1 MDRKRNNYKF
11 RGAVKNNHKIIKT
24 RQMKNYNEELFLMDL
39 ASFDWRQ
46 LITADLDIDEI
57 VARWTNKL
65 SSIIEKHAPLMVR
78 RVSEKLCP
86 WITSGLKNLQKT
98 GDKLKIAAVKAKSE
112 LLMQAYRK
120 VRNKVNS
127 LNTRLKRQ
135 YFTNKID
142 SCEGNLKETWAT
154 INKLINKKS
163 KTTSISAIKKG
174 DSIITDPQ
182 GMADSINNF
191 FCSIGEKLSKEIPD
205 TGNAFLDSASDGSTE
220 SERFTFSP
228 LQPDHLLKAINK
240 FKTSHSFGV
249 DNISS
254 YFLKV
259 GMPILAPS
267 LSEIFNLSMSKG
279 LFPNDWKI
287 ARVAPIYKDGP
298 TDVDSNYRPISVLP
312 VVSRL
317 FEKLICDQFYSFL
330 NEHRRLFSK
339 QSGFRKFHSVLTCLL
354 GCTNDWYLNL
364 DKGQYTSV
372 TFIDLKKAF
381 DTVDHQIL
389 IRKLCVYG
397 VAGKELN
404 WFRSYLQNR
413 KQCCKVNGHV
423 SSMESIKYGVP
434 QGSCLGPLL
443 FLIYINDL
451 PLSLKF
457 GEVNMYA
464 DDTSISYSSDSV
476 TNIND
481 SVNED
486 LDHLKNW
493 LEGNKLSLN
502 VAKTQSMLIGSR
514 TRLKKIGMSENP
526 EPALKIGE
534 EPISMVKHTKYL
546 GVQIDQHLLWDEHFS
561 IITKKIARGLG
572 MLKYSKKYLPLST
585 IQRMC
590 KSLVE
595 PYFRYCLPV
604 WGNCGTTALQKV
616 QKLQN
621 RAARIVTNSPY
632 DASALPL
639 IKQLGWLNIQQ
650 MIEFETTKIVH
661 KTLHNEV
668 PEYLQGLFTRVS
680 DKCVRELRNSKLDL
694 NLPLLKTSFGQ
705 KSFSFRGAKLWN
717 KLGSEAKTTS
727 SFSAFKK
734 AVTQN

>member
-1 MDRKRNNYKF
+1 M
-11 RGAVKNNHKIIKT
+11 
-24 RQMKNYNEELFLMDL
+24 
-39 ASFDWRQ
+39 
-46 LITADLDIDEI
+46 
-57 VARWTNKL
+57 
-65 SSIIEKHAPLMVR
+65 
-78 RVSEKLCP
+78 
-86 WITSGLKNLQKT
+86 
-98 GDKLKIAAVKAKSE
+98 
-112 LLMQAYRK
+112 
-120 VRNKVNS
+120 
-127 LNTRLKRQ
+127 
-135 YFTNKID
+135 
-142 SCEGNLKETWAT
+142 
-154 INKLINKKS
+154 
-163 KTTSISAIKKG
+163 
-174 DSIITDPQ
+174 
-182 GMADSINNF
+182 
-191 FCSIGEKLSKEIPD
+191 
-205 TGNAFLDSASDGSTE
+205 
-220 SERFTFSP
+220 
-228 LQPDHLLKAINK
+228 
-240 FKTSHSFGV
+240 
-249 DNISS
+249 
-254 YFLKV
+254 
-259 GMPILAPS
+259 
-267 LSEIFNLSMSKG
+267 
-279 LFPNDWKI
+279 
-287 ARVAPIYKDGP
+287 
-298 TDVDSNYRPISVLP
+298 
-312 VVSRL
+312 
-317 FEKLICDQFYSFL
+317 
-330 NEHRRLFSK
+330 
-339 QSGFRKFHSVLTCLL
+339 LTCLL

-413 KQCCKVNGHV
+413 EQCCKVNGHV
-423 SSMESIKYGVP
+423 SSMESIKYVVP
-434 QGSCLGPLL
+434 QDSCLGPLL

-546 GVQIDQHLLWDEHFS
+546 GVQIDQHLLWDEHLS

-694 NLPLLKTSFGQ
+694 NLPLMKTSFGQ

-717 KLGSEAKTTS
+717 KLGSEATTTS